1 MAVTCEDF
9 RIDIAHEQSFKYL
22 QAKQY
27 DHNSRKRRLIITDSN
42 IPITYSENRTEYIT
56 LSLSLGN
63 DNYSNTSCPFGED
76 GYPYITFTD
85 SMLSKAGD
93 ISCELRIYD
102 SKGGTI
108 ITTFTFMMTVSKSL
122 LNHDRLVE
130 SSEFDILNNLILQA
144 LELPDLIE
152 EIKEQK
158 EIIDGYLEDIKSDID
173 SYRKEF
179 TELSNEAKALIDD
192 VEEFLETVTSAEAER
207 VKAENDRVSAETAR
221 VNAEKNRASAES
233 ARASAETNRVNAEK
247 SRVTAESA
255 RASAENERKSNEE
268 DRVDAESARA
278 SAETAR
284 KNAETARV
292 NAETARKNAET
303 ARANAE
309 TGRVN
314 AEADRVEAEEARQ
327 SAFDGKIEDVN
338 EAITNVEQVTQET
351 QAALEEIQEA
361 MDGLLDEGFLLTST
375 QTRVLDAIL
384 LATGW
389 TGSGPYTQTVS
400 VSGMRASYSPLIT
413 CVADVETQAEMK
425 MIQKEWN
432 YVNDIVVGDN
442 QITATC
448 YFNKPGRDLYLKI
461 KGV

>member
-42 IPITYSENRTEYIT
+42 IPITYSDARTEYIT

-158 EIIDGYLEDIKSDID
+158 EIIAQLIIDVKTDITE
-173 SYRKEF
+173 YRETF
-179 TELSNEAKALIDD
+179 TQLSNEAQGLIND
-192 VEEFLETVTSAEAER
+192 VEEFLENVTAEEAARVQAENARESAETARTNAEESSSIAETNR
-207 VKAENDRVSAETAR
+207 VDAEKARVSAETDRA
-221 VNAEKNRASAES
+221 NAENDRKEAEINRASAES
-233 ARASAETNRVNAEK
+233 ARTTAETQRNNSEN
-247 SRVTAESA
+247 SRKT
-255 RASAENERKSNEE
+255 
-268 DRVDAESARA
+268 
-278 SAETAR
+278 
-284 KNAETARV
+284 
-292 NAETARKNAET
+292 AET

-309 TGRVN
+309 
-314 AEADRVEAEEARQ
+314 EDRVEAEELR
-327 SAFDGKIEDVN
+327 
-338 EAITNVEQVTQET
+338 QET
-351 QAALEEIQEA
+351 FNNKINEVNTTVSVAETTLDEAQSVLDELEAA

-375 QTRVLDAIL
+375 QTRVLDATL
-384 LATGW
+384 LENGW
-389 TGSGPYTQTVS
+389 TGTGPWTQTVT
-400 VSGMRASYSPLIT
+400 VNGMRGSYSPLVV
-413 CVADVETQAEMK
+413 CVADISTETERVMVQR
-425 MIQKEWN
+425 EWN
-432 YVNDIVVGDN
+432 CVCDIITGLN
-442 QITATC
+442 SITATC
-448 YFNKPGRDLYLKI
+448 YFNKPGRDLFLKI

>member
-42 IPITYSENRTEYIT
+42 IPITYSDARTEYIT

-158 EIIDGYLEDIKSDID
+158 EIVDQLIIDVKTDITE
-173 SYRKEF
+173 YRETF
-179 TELSNEAKALIDD
+179 TQLSNEAQGLIND
-192 VEEFLETVTSAEAER
+192 VEEFLENVTAEEAARVQAENARESAETARTNAEESRSIAETNR
-207 VKAENDRVSAETAR
+207 VDAEKARVSAETDRA
-221 VNAEKNRASAES
+221 NAENDRKEAEINRASAES
-233 ARASAETNRVNAEK
+233 ART
-247 SRVTAESA
+247 
-255 RASAENERKSNEE
+255 
-268 DRVDAESARA
+268 

-284 KNAETARV
+284 KNAEDSRV
-292 NAETARKNAET
+292 TAETARTTAETQRNNSENSRKTAET

-309 TGRVN
+309 
-314 AEADRVEAEEARQ
+314 EDRVEAEELR
-327 SAFDGKIEDVN
+327 
-338 EAITNVEQVTQET
+338 QET
-351 QAALEEIQEA
+351 FNNKINEVNTTVSVAETTLDEAQSVLDELEAA

-375 QTRVLDAIL
+375 QTRVLDATL
-384 LATGW
+384 LENGW
-389 TGSGPYTQTVS
+389 TGTGPWTQTVT
-400 VSGMRASYSPLIT
+400 VNGMRGSYSPLVV
-413 CVADVETQAEMK
+413 CVADISTETERVMVQR
-425 MIQKEWN
+425 EWN
-432 YVNDIVVGDN
+432 CVCDIITGLN
-442 QITATC
+442 SITATC
-448 YFNKPGRDLYLKI
+448 YFNKPGRDLFFLFL
-461 KGV
+461 VV